1 MHRSPLP
8 GCWVRIRR
16 RGPTWRWCVWK
27 TMKHW
32 FRIYGIWNCATAS
45 LSRSDEADLPPTE
58 RLNAL
63 YDLPIRTDTE
73 PDLDIAFALAER
85 HGLSFYDAIYLEL
98 AAVSIGRLNT
108 SIKSQSRC
116 LEPQMFCGPTRSAAG
131 HVVRAVLRV
140 CDKSVTDTVSAVHW
154 CSHWIALPRALRIAE
169 YIGIGR
175 QAKSYDDA
183 SSFQR
188 SQVRDL

>member
-1 MHRSPLP
+1 
-8 GCWVRIRR
+8 
-16 RGPTWRWCVWK
+16 
-27 TMKHW
+27 MKHW

-98 AAVSIGRLNT
+98 AAVSIGRCNT
-108 SIKSQSRC
+108 SIKSLCRC
-116 LEPQMFCGPTRSAAG
+116 LEPQCFARPQAPHLTAWSIRWMASRS
-131 HVVRAVLRV
+131 
-140 CDKSVTDTVSAVHW
+140 CSSPVSNFAMPM
-154 CSHWIALPRALRIAE
+154 APRAWPSMSSLINFVLKVPHPPAR
-169 YIGIGR
+169 GR
-175 QAKSYDDA
+175 
-183 SSFQR
+183 
-188 SQVRDL
+188 V